1 MIIFEL
7 TALKKLIYYNV
18 ILSNK
23 VVIMKIKIIEP
34 VITEE
39 FVEETEKEVEKF
51 LSSDTEIDVEG
62 IKYGTASIETSYDE
76 YFCAPNILKIVE
88 EAEKDGF
95 DGIYINCFGD
105 PGFEGAR
112 EVVDIPVV
120 SAGHTSIFI
129 AAELSHKFSIL
140 TILESSVPRDEE
152 KVIKEGLS
160 EKLASVRSI
169 DIPVLDLED
178 RSKLTKALVK
188 ESKKAINEDGA
199 HAIVLGCTGMV
210 GLGDEIEKGLSDL
223 GYYIPV
229 VHPVPTS
236 IKYLEMVINLNL
248 LQSKRTYMNP
258 TEKRRNLMER
268 IK

>member
-1 MIIFEL
+1 
-7 TALKKLIYYNV
+7 
-18 ILSNK
+18 
-23 VVIMKIKIIEP
+23 MKIKIVEP

-39 FVEETEKEVEKF
+39 FVEETEKEVTKYI
-51 LSSDTEIDVEG
+51 SPDTEIDVEG

-76 YFCAPNILKIVE
+76 YLCAPNILKIVE

-95 DGIYINCFGD
+95 DGAYINCFGD
-105 PGFEGAR
+105 PGLEGAR

-120 SAGHTSIFI
+120 GAGHTSIFI
-129 AAELSHKFSIL
+129 AAELAHKFSIL

-152 KVIKEGLS
+152 KVIKEGMS

-178 RSKLTKALVK
+178 RSKLVNGLIE
-188 ESKKAINEDGA
+188 ESKKAIKEDGA
-199 HAIVLGCTGMV
+199 HAIVLGCTGMID
-210 GLGDEIEKGLSDL
+210 LNDKIEKGLSDL

-229 VHPVPTS
+229 IHPVPTS
-236 IKYLEMVINLNL
+236 LKYLEMIIQLNL

-258 TEKRRNLMER
+258 TEKRRNLLEL
-268 IK
+268 I